1 MGPAAAGGLFGTGA
15 MPCDPGYFLYH
26 SIGLYPGKA
35 KAMASALG
43 AFAAGWGRSDD
54 GQWSRA
60 LAAREDFLAGWRTLI
75 GAPEGSLTSAENVT
89 AALHSAIGALPARH
103 LEGRRVL
110 VAADCFPSLH
120 FLLAGLAER
129 RGFTLLT
136 VPPRAGEAWVRD
148 EDVIA
153 AWGEEVGLA
162 LLTCVTSTAS
172 HRPDLA
178 ALCAHGRRMGS
189 LVALDL
195 TQGAG
200 LVPFAVADDRPDIVV
215 STSLKWICGTPG
227 AGILHVR
234 PELLTECRPEPRGW
248 FSQPD
253 PFQWDLDAFA
263 YAPDARRFDGGTPSV
278 LACVGSAPALRW
290 TLAQE
295 PGVPLAHAH
304 VLGAAIL
311 EGARAL
317 GLEAACPLDEAR
329 RGGSVMLRLGGDP
342 GRVVAALRAEALYA
356 DARGPVLRLSPGA
369 VTTEAHVE
377 RLLAALARHAAG

>member
-1 MGPAAAGGLFGTGA
+1 M
-15 MPCDPGYFLYH
+15 
-26 SIGLYPGKA
+26 
-35 KAMASALG
+35 
-43 AFAAGWGRSDD
+43 
-54 GQWSRA
+54 
-60 LAAREDFLAGWRTLI
+60 
-75 GAPEGSLTSAENVT
+75 
-89 AALHSAIGALPARH
+89 
-103 LEGRRVL
+103 
-110 VAADCFPSLH
+110 
-120 FLLAGLAER
+120 
-129 RGFTLLT
+129 
-136 VPPRAGEAWVRD
+136 
-148 EDVIA
+148 IA

-200 LVPFAVADDRPDIVV
+200 LLPFAVADDRPDIVV

-227 AGILHVR
+227 AGILYVR
-234 PELLTECRPEPRGW
+234 PELLAECRPELRGW
-248 FSQPD
+248 FSQAD
-253 PFQWDLDAFA
+253 PFSWDLDAFA

-278 LACVGSAPALRW
+278 LACVGSVPALRW

-295 PGVPLAHAH
+295 PGAALVHARA
-304 VLGAAIL
+304 LGRAIL

-317 GLEAACPLDEAR
+317 GLPPACPLDEVR
-329 RGGSVMLRLGGDP
+329 RGGSVMLRVDGDP
-342 GRVVAALRAEALYA
+342 ERLVAALRAEALHA

-377 RLLAALARHAAG
+377 RLLGALRRHAAG